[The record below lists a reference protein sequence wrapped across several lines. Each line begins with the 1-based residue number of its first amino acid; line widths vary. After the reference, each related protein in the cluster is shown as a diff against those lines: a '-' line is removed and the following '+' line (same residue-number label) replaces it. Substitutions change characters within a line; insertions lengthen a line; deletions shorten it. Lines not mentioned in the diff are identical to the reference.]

1 MTSDRNQSGA
11 STVSGSM
18 YRYRLIDA
26 ESGDAIGPLVSAR
39 VEFQA
44 GESLARRDDE
54 RFELVKIVPAENE
67 NFRAY
72 LVVRDVSQRLGST
85 QP

>member
-1 MTSDRNQSGA
+1 
-11 STVSGSM
+11 M

-26 ESGDAIGPLVSAR
+26 ETGDWIGPLVSGR
-39 VEFQA
+39 VEFEA
-44 GESLARRDDE
+44 GESLVRRNDE

-72 LVVRDVSQRLGST
+72 LVVRDVTNVSRQCRS
-85 QP
+85 

>member
-1 MTSDRNQSGA
+1 
-11 STVSGSM
+11 M

-39 VEFQA
+39 VEFRA

>member
-1 MTSDRNQSGA
+1 
-11 STVSGSM
+11 M

-26 ESGDAIGPLVSAR
+26 ESGDAIGPLVSAL

-72 LVVRDVSQRLGST
+72 LVVRDVSRRLGST